1 MTYSIMKLFS
11 FLVVKCPGGCY
22 NNTCCDTKTGNC
34 KIHVGPGGD
43 NCAGKWCCM
52 INIWYLWK

>member
-1 MTYSIMKLFS
+1 MKLKLFS
-11 FLVVKCPGGCY
+11 FLVVKCSGGCY

-34 KIHVGPGGD
+34 KTHVGSEGD

-52 INIWYLWK
+52 INIWYS